1 MTRIITF
8 LTIFLVTLTAQA
20 NIVIEPSSSYKKGTV
35 PVQFSG
41 IKEIVTQSM
50 IDIDYYNSPTQKV
63 EVYAPENIT
72 KYITV
77 THKDKN
83 LSVKFNQSL
92 TIKGNCTVK
101 ITVYSPDVTSFR
113 TNSSGN
119 IRLMNAIERDSE
131 VVCSTNSSGDIT
143 GSIIKAPRIKL
154 ITNSSGDIKF
164 DSLKGTSFNAMCN
177 SSGDIR
183 CESAIAHNVN
193 LYSNSSGDVFISRI
207 VSNSFSA
214 ATNSS
219 GDISVTKSLN
229 SANVKAVSSSSG
241 DIRLS
246 GITCDIIE
254 ATSGSSSS
262 IILRGVCDSAKLSA
276 SSCSDILAGGLK
288 AKTVT
293 ATTTSSS
300 SCIKCY
306 AVNRLEMRQAKN
318 NTIFNSALGHN
329 TRIITEN

>member
-8 LTIFLVTLTAQA
+8 LTILLATLTAQA
-20 NIVIEPSSSYKKGTV
+20 NFVVEPSSTYIISSV
-35 PVQFSG
+35 PVKFSR
-41 IKEIVTQSM
+41 ITELVTHSM
-50 IDIDYYNSPTQKV
+50 VDIEYYNSSTQKV
-63 EVYAPENIT
+63 EVYAPENLTRFIKIEHNYKT
-72 KYITV
+72 
-77 THKDKN
+77 
-83 LSVKFNQSL
+83 LSVKLTESL
-92 TIKGNCTVK
+92 TIKGNCTLKV
-101 ITVYSPDVTSFR
+101 IVYSPDVTSFR
-113 TNSSGN
+113 TNSSGD
-119 IRLMNAIERDSE
+119 IRIMNALERDGE
-131 VVCSTNSSGDIT
+131 IICVTNSSGDII
-143 GSIIKAPRIKL
+143 GSNIKAPRIKL
-154 ITNSSGDIKF
+154 VTNSSGDIKF
-164 DSLKGTSFNAMCN
+164 DSLKGTSLNAICV

-193 LYSNSSGDVFISRI
+193 LYSNYSGDVFVSKI

-262 IILRGVCDSAKLSA
+262 IILNGVCDSAKLSA

-300 SCIKCY
+300 SSIKCY

-318 NTIFNSALGHN
+318 STIFNSAPGHN